1 MNTKRWLAGLL
12 VVVALLAAAGMVLA
26 ATTLSYSGPLVGETH
41 PWDDYIFY
49 FDAGTSVT
57 VLLNCVA
64 GPLDPEVDIY
74 GPGGFYA
81 NDDDS
86 GSRSCVQGDS
96 ALLTFVA
103 PVAGNY
109 TIRASSYEIIS
120 DNDPTDENA
129 DGVYQLTLTIDG
141 VYRIVRLP
149 FPEAP
154 VWSGWDPG
162 DGRLNPEPA
171 APLAIYCGANSV
183 HAYLPGTL
191 EFDFPLDRLGDAPA
205 QNTLLAEGPTGARL
219 YRLSTG
225 ELQVNMLHGNEEYVF
240 TWDAC
245 PATITTTRA
254 YDVTTRAL
262 LSEFTRRP

>member
-1 MNTKRWLAGLL
+1 MNAKRWLAGLFAG
-12 VVVALLAAAGMVLA
+12 VALLAAAGTTLA
-26 ATTLSYSGPLVGETH
+26 ATTLSYTGALVGETH
-41 PWDDYIFY
+41 PWDDFIFY

-57 VLLNCVA
+57 VLLTCVA
-64 GPLDPEVDIY
+64 GPLDPEMDIY

-86 GSRSCVQGDS
+86 GSYSCVQGDS
-96 ALLTFVA
+96 AFLAFVA
-103 PVAGNY
+103 PVAGDY

-154 VWSGWDPG
+154 VWGGWNPG
-162 DGRLNPEPA
+162 DGRLNPDPG
-171 APLAIYCGANSV
+171 APLAIYCDADSV
-183 HAYLPGTL
+183 YAYFPGYR
-191 EFDFPLDRLGDAPA
+191 EFDFPLSAIGDAPG
-205 QNTLLAEGPTGARL
+205 LLTEGPTGARL
-219 YRLSTG
+219 YRLDTG
-225 ELQVNMLHGNEEYVF
+225 ELQVNYAHGSEEYVL

-245 PATITTTRA
+245 PATTTTTRV
-254 YDVTTRAL
+254 YDAATRAL

>member
-1 MNTKRWLAGLL
+1 MTARRWLTGLF
-12 VVVALLAAAGMVLA
+12 VGVSLLAAAGMALA
-26 ATTLSYSGPLVGETH
+26 ATTLSYSGALVGETH

-81 NDDDS
+81 NNDDS
-86 GSRSCVQGDS
+86 GPHTCAQSNS

-103 PVAGNY
+103 PVAGSY

-141 VYRIVRLP
+141 VYRIVQLP

-154 VWSGWDPG
+154 VGGGWNPG
-162 DGRLNPEPA
+162 DGRLNPDPG
-171 APLAIYCGANSV
+171 APLAVYCDADSIY
-183 HAYLPGTL
+183 AYFPGYL
-191 EFDFPLDRLGDAPA
+191 EFDFALDTLGDAPA
-205 QNTLLAEGPTGARL
+205 QNTLLTEGPTGARL
-219 YRLSTG
+219 YRLATG
-225 ELQVNMLHGNEEYVF
+225 ELQVNYAHGSEEYVL

-245 PATITTTRA
+245 PASITTTRV
-254 YDVTTRAL
+254 YDTATRAL